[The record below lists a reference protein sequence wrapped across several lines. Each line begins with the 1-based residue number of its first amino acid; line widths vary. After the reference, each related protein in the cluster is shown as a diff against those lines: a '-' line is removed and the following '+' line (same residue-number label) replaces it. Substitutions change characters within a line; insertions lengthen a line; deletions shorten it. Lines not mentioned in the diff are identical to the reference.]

1 MPDHKHD
8 TLAPL
13 RAVLIKT
20 NPIGKNVLAGWLKFF
35 TSKSE
40 RFANTSLRA
49 AEGTGLSAAAL
60 MWKRCQVYLGGLR
73 EWARKGSAGS

>member
-20 NPIGKNVLAGWLKFF
+20 NVIGANVLGNWLKFF

-40 RFANTSLRA
+40 RFANISTAVDRK
-49 AEGTGLSAAAL
+49 GLSTGAFH
-60 MWKRCQVYLGGLR
+60 WKRCQVYLRSLR